1 MPEEI
6 DVYEPTEEL
15 VQDDEQYKTR
25 TDARTHQR
33 LNLTATM
40 RANDMCGEGRPK

>member
-15 VQDDEQYKTR
+15 VQDDEQYR
-25 TDARTHQR
+25 HE
-33 LNLTATM
+33 LTQELI
-40 RANDMCGEGRPK
+40 ND